1 MTKLRREKKLIPQ
14 EQKGLGDKGRRRFDT
29 WSTAVSEMSP
39 TPTTRPALIFK
50 ALSPADS
57 TGPLP
62 SSSISLS
69 FLSSQ
74 ISKHVSDSRYRA
86 WPRVRQFLQD
96 LEPGSIVCDVG
107 KSAARALWSK
117 WDSQSGTMANF
128 MLCISSVC
136 MYASLG
142 VFKAG

>member
-62 SSSISLS
+62 SSFIP
-69 FLSSQ
+69 
-74 ISKHVSDSRYRA
+74 HYCVSCNSEH
-86 WPRVRQFLQD
+86 FNFFD
-96 LEPGSIVCDVG
+96 LDFFPLALTFTIT
-107 KSAARALWSK
+107 AAF
-117 WDSQSGTMANF
+117 G
-128 MLCISSVC
+128 
-136 MYASLG
+136 
-142 VFKAG
+142 

>member
-14 EQKGLGDKGRRRFDT
+14 EQKGMGDKGRRRFDT

-62 SSSISLS
+62 SSYSLKNGDS
-69 FLSSQ
+69 ANVTDGSERRATASGDHSTVQFPSS
-74 ISKHVSDSRYRA
+74 STRTAH
-86 WPRVRQFLQD
+86 
-96 LEPGSIVCDVG
+96 
-107 KSAARALWSK
+107 
-117 WDSQSGTMANF
+117 SQSKKR
-128 MLCISSVC
+128 
-136 MYASLG
+136 LG
-142 VFKAG
+142 VTGREETPLWHGMEEDLSQFSQELFIL

>member
-39 TPTTRPALIFK
+39 TPTMRPALIFK

-62 SSSISLS
+62 SSFIVSCTNVSIFQMS
-69 FLSSQ
+69 
-74 ISKHVSDSRYRA
+74 V
-86 WPRVRQFLQD
+86 
-96 LEPGSIVCDVG
+96 
-107 KSAARALWSK
+107 ARF
-117 WDSQSGTMANF
+117 QTE
-128 MLCISSVC
+128 
-136 MYASLG
+136 
-142 VFKAG
+142 

>member
-14 EQKGLGDKGRRRFDT
+14 EQKGMGDKGRRRFDT

-62 SSSISLS
+62 SSSQTRGRGKKDRQKKVKNYL
-69 FLSSQ
+69 
-74 ISKHVSDSRYRA
+74 KKAHV
-86 WPRVRQFLQD
+86 
-96 LEPGSIVCDVG
+96 
-107 KSAARALWSK
+107 
-117 WDSQSGTMANF
+117 
-128 MLCISSVC
+128 
-136 MYASLG
+136 
-142 VFKAG
+142 

>member
-29 WSTAVSEMSP
+29 RSTAVSEMSP

-62 SSSISLS
+62 SSFATLMGIFVRFQYREIMALPNASRISPS
-69 FLSSQ
+69 EGSNEG
-74 ISKHVSDSRYRA
+74 
-86 WPRVRQFLQD
+86 RVEEIR
-96 LEPGSIVCDVG
+96 
-107 KSAARALWSK
+107 
-117 WDSQSGTMANF
+117 
-128 MLCISSVC
+128 
-136 MYASLG
+136 
-142 VFKAG
+142 

>member
-29 WSTAVSEMSP
+29 RSTAVSEMSP

-62 SSSISLS
+62 SSLPTA
-69 FLSSQ
+69 
-74 ISKHVSDSRYRA
+74 R
-86 WPRVRQFLQD
+86 RVLR
-96 LEPGSIVCDVG
+96 
-107 KSAARALWSK
+107 RALV
-117 WDSQSGTMANF
+117 DLRIDGRRN
-128 MLCISSVC
+128 
-136 MYASLG
+136 SLPSFDPG
-142 VFKAG
+142 NG

>member
-14 EQKGLGDKGRRRFDT
+14 EQKGLGDKGRQRFDT

-62 SSSISLS
+62 SSFSWKY
-69 FLSSQ
+69 FLVT
-74 ISKHVSDSRYRA
+74 I
-86 WPRVRQFLQD
+86 LQQN
-96 LEPGSIVCDVG
+96 
-107 KSAARALWSK
+107 A
-117 WDSQSGTMANF
+117 
-128 MLCISSVC
+128 
-136 MYASLG
+136 
-142 VFKAG
+142 

>member
-14 EQKGLGDKGRRRFDT
+14 EQKGLGDKGRQRFDT

-62 SSSISLS
+62 SSFEKHRTIRVSLTWKNS
-69 FLSSQ
+69 PE
-74 ISKHVSDSRYRA
+74 IEKV
-86 WPRVRQFLQD
+86 RVR
-96 LEPGSIVCDVG
+96 S
-107 KSAARALWSK
+107 
-117 WDSQSGTMANF
+117 
-128 MLCISSVC
+128 
-136 MYASLG
+136 
-142 VFKAG
+142 

>member
-29 WSTAVSEMSP
+29 RSTADSEMYP

-62 SSSISLS
+62 SSLIPDRSGLIFIPILM
-69 FLSSQ
+69 SSGPLP
-74 ISKHVSDSRYRA
+74 SCRENGRKG
-86 WPRVRQFLQD
+86 D
-96 LEPGSIVCDVG
+96 LGAIRH
-107 KSAARALWSK
+107 AAALRLELGCGE
-117 WDSQSGTMANF
+117 DGTGAGTRECARSG
-128 MLCISSVC
+128 
-136 MYASLG
+136 
-142 VFKAG
+142 FKIL